1 MTHIKTGVH
10 QYFYPAHNDTLLSE
24 PFRISQSSDI
34 TLLLQ
39 QLKDKDILEHVHQQR
54 PDTKFRLTHIT
65 NVLYITYN
73 LRYAIGI

>member
-1 MTHIKTGVH
+1 MTHIEKGVH
-10 QYFYPAHNDTLLSE
+10 QYFYQAHSETLLSE

-39 QLKDKDILEHVHQQR
+39 QLKDIDILEHVYQQR
-54 PDTKFRLTHIT
+54 PDTNFRLTHIT
-65 NVLYITYN
+65 DVLYITYN

>member
-1 MTHIKTGVH
+1 MTHIETGVH
-10 QYFYPAHNDTLLSE
+10 QYFYPAHNNPPLSE
-24 PFRISQSSDI
+24 SFRISQSSDI

-65 NVLYITYN
+65 NVLYITYI

>member
-1 MTHIKTGVH
+1 MTHIETGEH
-10 QYFYPAHNDTLLSE
+10 QYFYPAHNETLLRE

-34 TLLLQ
+34 TSLLQ
-39 QLKDKDILEHVHQQR
+39 QLKDRDILEHVIQQR